1 MKYEID
7 LRLNDALF
15 TISHSLNLTV
25 LIGNK
30 WRVNNF
36 VYKKKHLLT
45 VKAPVSTTLH
55 SKHIAKKNRITDE
68 SLKPPKC
75 DTPNTTAII
84 RNAIFVSVLILL
96 KR

>member
-1 MKYEID
+1 MPHTLD
-7 LRLNDALF
+7 L
-15 TISHSLNLTV
+15 TI

-36 VYKKKHLLT
+36 VYGIYLLT

-55 SKHIAKKNRITDE
+55 NKHIARKNRITDE